1 MNKIFIFVA
10 GAITGSL
17 VAWKM
22 AKDKYK
28 KLADEEIAS
37 VKETFAKR
45 LSGDAD
51 KEPSDDVDEVVM
63 HLTTAQKPKP
73 SAEIK
78 AKYQE
83 IINTNN
89 YGGDKV
95 MRDKPYVIPPE
106 EFGENPDY
114 ETVSLTYY
122 ADQVLTD
129 QDNFIIDPGEIDDM
143 IGEESLDTFGTYE
156 EDSVFV
162 RNEERMTDY
171 EILLDARCYDDN

>member
-1 MNKIFIFVA
+1 MNKILIFLT
-10 GAITGSL
+10 GAVVGSL
-17 VAWKM
+17 ATWKIV
-22 AKDKYK
+22 KDKYK

-45 LSGDAD
+45 LSGDVD
-51 KEPSDDVDEVVM
+51 EEEPDDVDEVVM
-63 HLTTAQKPKP
+63 HQTAPKRP
-73 SAEIK
+73 PVEVKSE
-78 AKYQE
+78 YQT

-156 EDSVFV
+156 DDSVFV

>member
-1 MNKIFIFVA
+1 MNKFFIFVA
-10 GAITGSL
+10 GAIAGSL
-17 VAWKM
+17 VTWKM

-45 LSGDAD
+45 LYGDAD
-51 KEPSDDVDEVVM
+51 EEPSDDVDEVVM
-63 HLTTAQKPKP
+63 HLTTTRKPEP

-78 AKYQE
+78 AEYQA

-156 EDSVFV
+156 DDSVFV